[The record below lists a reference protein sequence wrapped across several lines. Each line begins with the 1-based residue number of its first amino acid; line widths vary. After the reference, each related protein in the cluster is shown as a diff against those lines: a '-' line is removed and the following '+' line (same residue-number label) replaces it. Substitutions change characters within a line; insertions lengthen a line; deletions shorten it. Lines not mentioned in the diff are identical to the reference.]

1 MNHPIPLDPQTNKHK
16 HIVNDSTKG
25 SFGSYCN
32 LNRHNVL
39 DEINLVGSISCNADS
54 GPQQWAGLLTAPTQ
68 DHTDF
73 FFQFRPYGPTTSQLT
88 AQSTLLDTTT
98 ATIFLPL
105 LPELCLVSSA
115 SVCELRPVSVGVS
128 SGQAL

>member
-54 GPQQWAGLLTAPTQ
+54 GPQQWAGLLTAQIPKTIPT
-68 DHTDF
+68 F
-73 FFQFRPYGPTTSQLT
+73 FFPISALWAHYVPVNGPVDVVRYNYCHYLP
-88 AQSTLLDTTT
+88 STL
-98 ATIFLPL
+98 A
-105 LPELCLVSSA
+105 
-115 SVCELRPVSVGVS
+115 
-128 SGQAL
+128 